1 MLNGSS
7 NIKGDSNALHF
18 ARDRCAVLY
27 CVRQRLLVSDAI
39 HTHDT
44 YTHDTYAHNRL
55 AHSFVANN
63 ELDGDAPLRVSNR
76 CRQLLGAAAT
86 G

>member
-1 MLNGSS
+1 MLNGS
-7 NIKGDSNALHF
+7 NIKGDTNALHF
-18 ARDRCAVLY
+18 ARDRRAVLY
-27 CVRQRLLVSDAI
+27 CVRRRLFVSDAI

-44 YTHDTYAHNRL
+44 YTHNRL

-63 ELDGDAPLRVSNR
+63 KLDGDAPLRLGNR